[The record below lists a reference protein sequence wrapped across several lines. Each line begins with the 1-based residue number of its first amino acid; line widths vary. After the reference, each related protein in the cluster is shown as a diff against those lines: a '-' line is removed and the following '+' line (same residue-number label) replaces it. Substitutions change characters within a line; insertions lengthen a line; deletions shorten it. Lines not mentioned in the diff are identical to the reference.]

1 MHLAYLDNLDMPLW
15 YLGAMRIQVEIKRNG
30 RKKSV
35 GFSVRWPDTMVVSA
49 PARMDKKTLDEMVAD
64 RLAWAERRLAKTA
77 ADYQRLGL
85 PKQYIGGESFPYL
98 GRQYPLTLMVTG
110 NSARLKCTLV
120 EGRLVAVIPRAD
132 EFDQSGL
139 ARKAL
144 MKWYRRQAAEDLAD
158 SVNRWTP
165 VIGRTPAILRIR
177 NQRTR
182 WGSCS
187 RAGAVNL
194 NWRLVTLPPVVL
206 DYVVVHELCHLI
218 EPNHSSRFW
227 VLVAKIMPDY
237 KQRRILLRR
246 HSAYLDAF

>member
-1 MHLAYLDNLDMPLW
+1 
-15 YLGAMRIQVEIKRNG
+15 MRIHFEIKRAEQ
-30 RKKSV
+30 KKSV

-49 PARMDKKTLDEMVAD
+49 PARMDKKTLESMVAE
-64 RLAWAERRLAKTA
+64 RLPWAERRLAKLA

-85 PKQYIGGESFPYL
+85 PKEYVGGESFPYL

-110 NSARLKCTLV
+110 NSARPKCSLV
-120 EGRLVAVIPRAD
+120 EDRLVAVIPHAD
-132 EFDQSGL
+132 EFDQSEL

-144 MKWYRRQAAEDLAD
+144 MKWYRRRAEEDLTD
-158 SVNRWTP
+158 SVSRWAP
-165 VIGRTPAILRIR
+165 VIGGTPATVRIR

-194 NWRLVTLPPVVL
+194 NWRLIMLPPEVL
-206 DYVVVHELCHLI
+206 DYIVVHELCHLV
-218 EPNHSSRFW
+218 EPNHSPRFW
-227 VLVAKIMPDY
+227 AVVAKVIPHY
-237 KQRRILLRR
+237 KQRRTLLRR

>member
-1 MHLAYLDNLDMPLW
+1 
-15 YLGAMRIQVEIKRNG
+15 MRIQVEIKRTG

-35 GFSVRWPDTMVVSA
+35 GFSVRWPDTMVVST
-49 PARMDKKTLDEMVAD
+49 PSRMDKKTLDEMVAD
-64 RLAWAERRLAKTA
+64 RLAWAERRLAKMA

-110 NSARLKCTLV
+110 DSARPKCSLV
-120 EGRLVAVIPRAD
+120 DDRLVAVIPRAD
-132 EFDQSGL
+132 EFDQSEF
-139 ARKAL
+139 ARKAV
-144 MKWYRRQAAEDLAD
+144 MKWYRRQAAEDLID
-158 SVNRWTP
+158 SVNRWAP
-165 VIGRTPAILRIR
+165 AVGRTPAILRIR

-194 NWRLVTLPPVVL
+194 NWRLITLPPEVL
-206 DYVVVHELCHLI
+206 DYIVVHELCHLI
-218 EPNHSSRFW
+218 EANHSPRFW
-227 VLVAKIMPDY
+227 AVVAKLMPDY
-237 KQRRILLRR
+237 RQRRTLLRS